1 MDAQLQRVTAL
12 QEQRRKL
19 IKLATHVLRPL
30 IRILLRHGVSAPEF
44 NEIAR
49 SVYVDVAL
57 NDNFFQLETRSK
69 TFKSRAAILTGLS
82 RKEVM
87 RLAEYRTLD
96 DLNSIPYSNRVAR
109 VLDGWSINPQFQ
121 NAQGLPAKLPLR
133 DGANSFHA
141 LVKKYSGDVP
151 PRAVLDE
158 MVICGAVE
166 IVKRDQVR
174 FLAYQHFNKAGA
186 APDLD
191 ELASLAGHWIEAL
204 DHYCHPGTQR
214 PKKLPFEVAELPGIS
229 LADAHNMVA
238 EELKKIRQRCS
249 KDGADSK
256 VKVGFYLF
264 DSSV

>member
-1 MDAQLQRVTAL
+1 M
-12 QEQRRKL
+12 
-19 IKLATHVLRPL
+19 
-30 IRILLRHGVSAPEF
+30 
-44 NEIAR
+44 
-49 SVYVDVAL
+49 
-57 NDNFFQLETRSK
+57 
-69 TFKSRAAILTGLS
+69 
-82 RKEVM
+82 
-87 RLAEYRTLD
+87 
-96 DLNSIPYSNRVAR
+96 
-109 VLDGWSINPQFQ
+109 
-121 NAQGLPAKLPLR
+121 
-133 DGANSFHA
+133 
-141 LVKKYSGDVP
+141 P

-174 FLAYQHFNKAGA
+174 FLAYQHFNKAGI

-214 PKKLPFEVAELPGIS
+214 QKKLPFEVAELPGIS

-249 KDGADSK
+249 SDGADSK

-264 DSSV
+264 DRNA